1 MPDGR
6 ELTRIL
12 VVADDFT
19 GANDA
24 GVGLALQGARV
35 NVMFDAAAIRAG
47 QPDDALVVNTDSRA
61 VADFAG
67 GGTVPAQ
74 AVGSV
79 GRRAARAAGLSKR
92 WTPRCA
98 AIRARKSKPR

>member
-6 ELTRIL
+6 ELTQVM

-35 NVMFDAAAIRAG
+35 NVMFDAAAIHSG
-47 QPDDALVVNTDSRA
+47 QSDDALVVNTDSRA
-61 VADFAG
+61 VRGFTG
-67 GGTVPAQ
+67 GGAHRASGG
-74 AVGSV
+74 AVV
-79 GRRAARAAGLSKR
+79 QN
-92 WTPRCA
+92 RCA
-98 AIRARKSKPR
+98 RLDCQKGGLYPARQSRRGN